1 MLTEIY
7 LRNAEE
13 CGLCLRRRRLRDP
26 LRQFRE
32 DLRHM
37 TTYKGINGLAGL
49 SGCGMGRKP
58 QHDMPV
64 QARLN
69 DTSGLK
75 FISSNSRAHGA
86 HTDDGIETP

>member
-7 LRNAEE
+7 LRNAEARR
-13 CGLCLRRRRLRDP
+13 LRRRRLRDP
-26 LRQFRE
+26 MRQVRE

-37 TTYKGINGLAGL
+37 TTHKCINGLASL

-69 DTSGLK
+69 DTGGLK
-75 FISSNSRAHGA
+75 FMSSNSRAHGA